1 MSTIQANG
9 MRDSGGNI
17 ITFGEGGS
25 SSASDVTYDNTTS
38 HLTADDVQEAIDELA
53 ASAGSGGH
61 TIKDS
66 TTTFTQRDNLK
77 FTGPGVSVTDDSSGN
92 ATVVNISGG
101 GGSADLP
108 RADYETSPATATHVI
123 GDIVYYNDK
132 AYDVTSAIA
141 IGDSLVV
148 SSGTTVG
155 NISER
160 AGNLSYE
167 VFGLPGGGGGGGT
180 SNPSVATY
188 EEATALHNHEVGEY
202 VYFNSIIYKVTSAIT
217 EGGTI
222 AVGTNVALDPNLT
235 GGEQFCIEGIPESGN
250 MGDLLW
256 INLSPESDFA
266 ETTLAINISGYRALK
281 MYTKEGACE
290 AYIVSGTTT
299 QALVVTIWYDT
310 NRQAL
315 AGYERVLSIS
325 ASNEVT
331 IGDAQAL
338 HTGNTANGRCIPY
351 AIFGLV

>member
-9 MRDSGGNI
+9 MYDSGGNV
-17 ITFGEGGS
+17 ITFGGGGS

-77 FTGPGVSVTDDSSGN
+77 FTGPGVLVTDDSSGN

-167 VFGLPGGGGGGGT
+167 VFGLPGGGGSVEEFVTQDELSNLVLTGATNTSGATIASGTCFVLNGDFVTAKADIASGATFTLNTNYEKKSVGEKLTALKYIVPNQMSWCVYSEAQIGGT
-180 SNPSVATY
+180 QTVLCFPTYNPELKTPTSYGVYITTTDGGAIDLASSIVEVRFFQSHTAFWVTY
-188 EEATALHNHEVGEY
+188 N
-202 VYFNSIIYKVTSAIT
+202 
-217 EGGTI
+217 
-222 AVGTNVALDPNLT
+222 
-235 GGEQFCIEGIPESGN
+235 
-250 MGDLLW
+250 
-256 INLSPESDFA
+256 
-266 ETTLAINISGYRALK
+266 SGYKGRLA
-281 MYTKEGACE
+281 Y
-290 AYIVSGTTT
+290 AYI
-299 QALVVTIWYDT
+299 
-310 NRQAL
+310 N
-315 AGYERVLSIS
+315 
-325 ASNEVT
+325 
-331 IGDAQAL
+331 
-338 HTGNTANGRCIPY
+338 
-351 AIFGLV
+351 F